1 MKSTSGK
8 VQKVSDMKCPQVS
21 KVQVKLKLI
30 KLYIFYMY
38 LYSEYFWSTDRLPVP
53 DIQCFFLIQPP
64 IKLFNLKMR
73 CFGSDAA
80 FDLQSN

>member
-30 KLYIFYMY
+30 KLYIFTCIYI
-38 LYSEYFWSTDRLPVP
+38 LNTSGQLIVCLFQIFSV
-53 DIQCFFLIQPP
+53 FF
-64 IKLFNLKMR
+64 
-73 CFGSDAA
+73 
-80 FDLQSN
+80 

>member
-30 KLYIFYMY
+30 KLYIFTCIYI
-38 LYSEYFWSTDRLPVP
+38 LNTSGQLIVCLFQIFSV
-53 DIQCFFLIQPP
+53 FLIQPP

-73 CFGSDAA
+73 CFSSDAA

>member
-30 KLYIFYMY
+30 KLYIFTCIYI
-38 LYSEYFWSTDRLPVP
+38 LNTSGQLIVCLFQIFSV
-53 DIQCFFLIQPP
+53 FFLIQPP

>member
-30 KLYIFYMY
+30 KLYIFTCIYI
-38 LYSEYFWSTDRLPVP
+38 LNTSGQLIVCLFQIFSV
-53 DIQCFFLIQPP
+53 FLIQPP

>member
-1 MKSTSGK
+1 MNEKYFRKSPK
-8 VQKVSDMKCPQVS
+8 S
-21 KVQVKLKLI
+21 KFKVKLKLI
-30 KLYIFYMY
+30 KLYIFTCIYI
-38 LYSEYFWSTDRLPVP
+38 LNTSGQLIVCLFQIFSV
-53 DIQCFFLIQPP
+53 FLIQPP